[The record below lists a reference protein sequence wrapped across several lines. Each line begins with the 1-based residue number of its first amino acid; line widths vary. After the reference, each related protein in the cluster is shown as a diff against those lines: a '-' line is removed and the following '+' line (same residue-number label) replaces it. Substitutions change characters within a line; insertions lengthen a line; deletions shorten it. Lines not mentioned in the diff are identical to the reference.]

1 MVVPFGGRA
10 VAAKPA
16 RRSHLPLRIFRPSRE
31 VQVRLKQAVPLDL
44 KGEEICGRVLQS
56 AGPWRLEGEWWGE
69 QALRRDY
76 YQVELTDGGIYRLYV
91 DRSRWF
97 VDAIC
102 G

>member
-1 MVVPFGGRA
+1 V
-10 VAAKPA
+10 
-16 RRSHLPLRIFRPSRE
+16 E
-31 VQVRLKQAVPLDL
+31 VRLKQATPSALA
-44 KGEEICGRVLQS
+44 GEKIRGRVLRS

-69 QALRRDY
+69 EALRRDY
-76 YQVELTDGGIYRLYV
+76 YEVELSDGGIYRLYV